1 MTEFV
6 LKSVTTLITN
16 IYIFFWMKR
25 VFDSKYKNPII
36 YVLSCIGITGIGIVV
51 SNLNNAWGNL
61 LYTILSIALTSII
74 LYKGSIKTKIIFD
87 VLYFF
92 LVFMIDVVAVWIW
105 VIIDGK
111 RLDLILENESR
122 MIISYVFNIVIMTV
136 MWWLFMIIIS
146 KEKTITVKLRE
157 VVLQIIYV
165 VFAFFVLYGYIEKAS
180 SSKDGIV
187 LLVIILGFLL
197 IDILLV
203 VIMKGISK
211 TYRVN
216 YELEVM
222 KYQNELQLEHYK
234 ELSDRYEESRKIIH
248 DAKKHILVMEN
259 IKNSEECKEYSQN
272 ICREMDSLVPE
283 FVCSN
288 KIIAAILSAKLNECD
303 KNEIKI
309 RIDVK
314 DGLYDYIKD
323 VDLTGILANI
333 WDNAIEESMLLN
345 KDNRYIDFILG
356 EKNGFCIIDLKNNY
370 DSTTIKPRENHM
382 GLGRT
387 IVKEIVKSYN
397 GLFDTNIERN
407 IYEVRIMVPVCK

>member
-1 MTEFV
+1 
-6 LKSVTTLITN
+6 
-16 IYIFFWMKR
+16 
-25 VFDSKYKNPII
+25 
-36 YVLSCIGITGIGIVV
+36 
-51 SNLNNAWGNL
+51 
-61 LYTILSIALTSII
+61 
-74 LYKGSIKTKIIFD
+74 
-87 VLYFF
+87 
-92 LVFMIDVVAVWIW
+92 
-105 VIIDGK
+105 
-111 RLDLILENESR
+111 
-122 MIISYVFNIVIMTV
+122 
-136 MWWLFMIIIS
+136 MIIIS

-180 SSKDGIV
+180 NSKDGIV

-303 KNEIKI
+303 KKEIKI

>member
-25 VFDSKYKNPII
+25 VFDNKYKKTAI

-51 SNLNNAWGNL
+51 SNLNTAWGNL
-61 LYTILSIALTSII
+61 LYTILSIALTSIL

-87 VLYFF
+87 VLYLF

-180 SSKDGIV
+180 NSKDGIV

-288 KIIAAILSAKLNECD
+288 KIIATILSAKLNECD

-345 KDNRYIDFILG
+345 KDDRYIDFILG

>member
-25 VFDSKYKNPII
+25 VFDNKYKKKAI

-180 SSKDGIV
+180 NSKDGIV

-345 KDNRYIDFILG
+345 KDDRYIDFILG

>member
-1 MTEFV
+1 MEFAF
-6 LKSVTTLITN
+6 KIVTTLITN
-16 IYIFFWMKR
+16 IYIFLWMKR
-25 VFDSKYKNPII
+25 VFDNKFKQPVI
-36 YVLSCIGITGIGIVV
+36 YVLSCIGITGIGIAV
-51 SNLNNAWGNL
+51 SSLNNAWGNL

-74 LYKGSIKTKIIFD
+74 LYKGSVKTKIIFD

-122 MIISYVFNIVIMTV
+122 MIISYAFNIVIMTV

-165 VFAFFVLYGYIEKAS
+165 AFAFFVLYGYIEKAS
-180 SSKDGIV
+180 DSKDGIV
-187 LLVIILGFLL
+187 LLTIILGFLL

-216 YELEVM
+216 YELGVM

-248 DAKKHILVMEN
+248 DAKKHISVMEN
-259 IKNSEECKEYSQN
+259 IKNSEEGKVYSQN
-272 ICREMDSLVPE
+272 VCKEMDSLVPE
-283 FVCSN
+283 FICSN

-333 WDNAIEESMLLN
+333 WDNAIEESILLN
-345 KDNRYIDFILG
+345 ENDRYIDFILG

-370 DSTTIKPRENHM
+370 DRTAVKPKENHM
-382 GLGRT
+382 GLGRN

-397 GLFDTNIERN
+397 GLYDTYIGCD
-407 IYEVRIMVPVCK
+407 IYEVRIMIPAYK

>member
-180 SSKDGIV
+180 NSKDGIV

-288 KIIAAILSAKLNECD
+288 KIIATILSTKLNECD

-345 KDNRYIDFILG
+345 KDDRYIDFILG

-370 DSTTIKPRENHM
+370 DRTTIKPRENHM